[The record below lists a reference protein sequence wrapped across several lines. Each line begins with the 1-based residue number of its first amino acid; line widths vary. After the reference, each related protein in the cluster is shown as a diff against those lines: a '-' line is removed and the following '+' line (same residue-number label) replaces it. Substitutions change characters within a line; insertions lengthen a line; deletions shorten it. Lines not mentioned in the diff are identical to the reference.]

1 MAHRNRAPGG
11 REMHH
16 AHRHNVIKLQRA
28 IVVET
33 ALHAFSTHQAYS
45 LAPQPFAISLPPI
58 RIIAFAPRLDP
69 CIPKPARL
77 PQRPTSPALCDR
89 NAIRLFPAS
98 RIDHD
103 GSAKVRSM
111 IVGAQAVSGAEQNCA
126 A

>member
-1 MAHRNRAPGG
+1 MQAPVVVVLLSHFDRVAVGAKQLQAIALTSDAPIQWLTAIVPPGG

-69 CIPKPARL
+69 CIPKPA
-77 PQRPTSPALCDR
+77 
-89 NAIRLFPAS
+89 
-98 RIDHD
+98 
-103 GSAKVRSM
+103 
-111 IVGAQAVSGAEQNCA
+111 
-126 A
+126 